1 MTMGSITKESL
12 ESPIQSSQLE
22 EAKEFIAL
30 LKTLN
35 SDEKKELR
43 GMIRGM
49 QAMKEIMAG
58 SAQKMV
64 V

>member
-1 MTMGSITKESL
+1 MAMRSITKESL
-12 ESPIQSSQLE
+12 ESPVQSSQIE
-22 EAKEFIAL
+22 EAKEFIEF
-30 LKTLN
+30 LKIL
-35 SDEKKELR
+35 SPDEKKELR

-49 QAMKEIMAG
+49 QAMKEIMER

>member
-1 MTMGSITKESL
+1 MTVALITQENF
-12 ESPIQSSQLE
+12 IQSSQIE
-22 EAKEFIAL
+22 EAKEFIEF
-30 LKTLN
+30 LKIL
-35 SDEKKELR
+35 SPDEKKELR

-49 QAMKEIMAG
+49 QAMKEIMES

>member
-1 MTMGSITKESL
+1 MTKGSNTKGSSIT
-12 ESPIQSSQLE
+12 IRCSQIE
-22 EAKEFIAL
+22 DAKEFLDL

-49 QAMKEIMAG
+49 RAMKEILTG
-58 SAQKMV
+58 RSA
-64 V
+64 